1 MGTSLQKTFEN
12 NFLWELTTK
21 HKRVNLVKEV
31 NLKNGID
38 EVILKHCRGAKK
50 YSCIFDKAGRDYKHD
65 DLKKRAWISIGEKLE
80 IEGKATKVIWVYLKK
95 VLSKGRIKTW
105 EVDLP
110 GVESALL
117 QKSWKPAK
125 DLIFQGSLFPF
136 VSSELQKQNWYH

>member
-95 VLSKGRIKTW
+95 VLSKGRKKMW

-110 GVESALL
+110 GVESAPL
-117 QKSWKPAK
+117 QKS
-125 DLIFQGSLFPF
+125 
-136 VSSELQKQNWYH
+136 